1 MVGWGSREAGVS
13 SDSSNAVGGNVLYL
27 HSVGHAHP
35 PTVIDNA
42 FLTSLDIGVEP
53 DWVEERVGIVERR
66 TTMSLDYI
74 RATRNVDTRAAVEGS
89 TTSTTAMAR
98 EASEFALRRAG
109 LEARAV
115 GMVISGGCC
124 PEMLI
129 PAEASRI
136 AAAVGIDATAFDVS
150 AACASF
156 VGHIHFLSQMRPE
169 VLPDF
174 ILVASVEAFTRTI
187 DYSDRRTA
195 VLFGDAAT

>member
-1 MVGWGSREAGVS
+1 MAHLSITSG
-13 SDSSNAVGGNVLYL
+13 AVGGIVLYL

-35 PTVIDNA
+35 PNVIDNA

-53 DWVEERVGIVERR
+53 EWVEERVGIVERR

-74 RATRNVDTRAAVEGS
+74 RKTHNLDTRAAAEGS

-98 EASEFALRRAG
+98 EASECALRRAG
-109 LEARAV
+109 LDARAV

-124 PEMLI
+124 PQMLI

-136 AAAVGIDATAFDVS
+136 AAAIGIAATAFDLS

-156 VGHIHFLSQMRPE
+156 
-169 VLPDF
+169 
-174 ILVASVEAFTRTI
+174 
-187 DYSDRRTA
+187 
-195 VLFGDAAT
+195 